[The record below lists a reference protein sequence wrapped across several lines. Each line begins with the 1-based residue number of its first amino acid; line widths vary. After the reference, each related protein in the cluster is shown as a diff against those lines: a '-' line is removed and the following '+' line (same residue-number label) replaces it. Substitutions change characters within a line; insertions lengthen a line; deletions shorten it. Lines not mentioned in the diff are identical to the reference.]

1 MEIGWKM
8 EKGCQKI
15 DTNICKQIRKI
26 EMSLIFSTIKT
37 PDHARAN
44 FTDLDVHGALQNR
57 STAVEGP

>member
-1 MEIGWKM
+1 MAGKWK
-8 EKGCQKI
+8 KAVKKF

-57 STAVEGP
+57 SKAVEGP